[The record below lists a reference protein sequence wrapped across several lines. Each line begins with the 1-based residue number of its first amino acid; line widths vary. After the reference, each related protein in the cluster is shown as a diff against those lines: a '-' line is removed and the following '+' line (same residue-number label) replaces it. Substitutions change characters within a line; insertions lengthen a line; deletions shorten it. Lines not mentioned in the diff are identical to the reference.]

1 MRHPARG
8 SRREKLPLRRE
19 FVRERNG
26 SKVIP
31 VTHDSPMRIE
41 IGYESVAGLCFSLV
55 VRAACISDSTSTS
68 QRKAL

>member
-31 VTHDSPMRIE
+31 MTHDSPMRIE
-41 IGYESVAGLCFSLV
+41 IGYVSCWYLFPSRRPGRLH
-55 VRAACISDSTSTS
+55 
-68 QRKAL
+68 